1 MKKAL
6 PKKEEIDHLMQ
17 VMFSEKF
24 RENPLLFV
32 TYAFPWGQKGTPLQ
46 NFTGPREWQRLEL
59 ERIANHI
66 KENKERMKRG
76 ENPLVFKLAVS
87 SGRGI
92 GKSALV
98 AWIVL
103 WFLSCHYGGTI
114 ILSANTDSQLTD
126 KTFAEIGRWLTM
138 SINSFFFET
147 TQKSIKP
154 APWYEHIL
162 RDELKLDTKYYYAN
176 GVLWNPEAPESFAG
190 AHSQIGMMVVFDE
203 ASEIPEA
210 IWTVTRGF
218 FTENIPFRFWLVF
231 SNPRSGAGPFFDLF
245 QDAANGW
252 NTQQINSLNVEGID
266 TTELEEIIRKF
277 GADSDEA
284 NVEVYGQFPSQGD
297 KQFISRS
304 VVEEAINRSIENYD
318 NKEEPLLMGID
329 PARYGSDSTVIRFRC
344 GRDARS
350 WPVEELKGLDNM
362 KVVARVE
369 QLIHQ
374 YNPDGVFIDSGAG
387 AGIIDRLREL
397 GYTVHEV
404 IFGSKSTDP
413 RMFDHRSELWDRMR
427 SWLMGGMIDDS
438 RKLKADLANPIKLYV
453 GRESLEKL
461 ESKEE
466 MRKRGI
472 KSPDHADALALTF
485 HAKMAKKGL
494 TASRKSRDRRYKK
507 RQSIFD

>member
-1 MKKAL
+1 
-6 PKKEEIDHLMQ
+6 
-17 VMFSEKF
+17 
-24 RENPLLFV
+24 
-32 TYAFPWGQKGTPLQ
+32 
-46 NFTGPREWQRLEL
+46 
-59 ERIANHI
+59 
-66 KENKERMKRG
+66 
-76 ENPLVFKLAVS
+76 
-87 SGRGI
+87 
-92 GKSALV
+92 
-98 AWIVL
+98 
-103 WFLSCHYGGTI
+103 
-114 ILSANTDSQLTD
+114 
-126 KTFAEIGRWLTM
+126 
-138 SINSFFFET
+138 
-147 TQKSIKP
+147 
-154 APWYEHIL
+154 
-162 RDELKLDTKYYYAN
+162 
-176 GVLWNPEAPESFAG
+176 
-190 AHSQIGMMVVFDE
+190 
-203 ASEIPEA
+203 
-210 IWTVTRGF
+210 
-218 FTENIPFRFWLVF
+218 VF